1 MEVNEKIVTP
11 TSFTA
16 ERWISYFEESGVFV
30 EKQEKI
36 SKYIDDDYPELC
48 SLGKLKY
55 DDGLACSVYMIRVA
69 KSLTERSSKKK
80 QFAKAT
86 YILKQENSQAG
97 LFIFYYED
105 KHNDEAVI
113 PFRLSLVYPI
123 YKGTKRKFSNYR
135 RHSFYVSDDLP
146 NKTYLLQLTKHCM
159 NSMAD
164 LKDAFSVDKVSSL
177 FYKEF
182 EEEYARLIAGIKNQF
197 DKDVSDDQ
205 RGNFALLFVIR
216 IIFLGFVQK
225 KGWLGNN
232 ESFIQEYIRK
242 YDLELHHQGIYQDLL
257 CPLFFHALNSAPSSK
272 SKHGFPFIP
281 EPFSTHLAT
290 APYLN
295 GGLFRPHEEF
305 DTEALYITDD
315 AVVSFVNFLFSY
327 NFTLEENTLYD
338 EELELNPE
346 FLGIIFE
353 KLINKANGAIYTPR
367 LEVDFMCR
375 LSLVKY
381 LQKNCQFPISMENLY
396 KLFFPE
402 YGNEGDQTAGEFNK
416 DEAIDLLEK
425 LQTVTVCDPAIGS
438 GAFAVG
444 MLNVIDEIECSI
456 HTNFLPD
463 IQLSSP
469 YERKKRIIFQ
479 SLYGVEIK
487 QWAVWITQLRLW
499 ITLLIEADDSF
510 IKSEEPLLPSFDF
523 KIRQG
528 DSLIQMLG
536 NSLFPV
542 SGEGIISADIRRKIN
557 ELVKLKTNYFY
568 NKCPQQLHEIE
579 LKHKALYISILDK
592 RKKDMILKLTRMKG
606 DSKKEV
612 QASLFETDL
621 QAEIDFASKRQKRQI
636 DELEFQINQVD
647 HEINQVNTKNLPF
660 IWRIDFPEIFIEKGG
675 FDIVI
680 GNPPYVPLR
689 GIEDP
694 TGTISTASEYKSIL
708 KYMVCQDFPDD
719 LTLNL
724 INGSSDLYVFFY
736 IRGIKL
742 LNESG
747 TLTFICSNSWLDVE
761 FGAWL
766 QKFFLDR
773 CQVYYIIDNLSK
785 RVFREAG
792 INTIITVIGARQ
804 KMVRADDLIRFV
816 AFKLPF
822 ENSLYTENLLT
833 MEESITRLD
842 YDDLRVH
849 PISRENLFHEGFE
862 NSKDNDYQ
870 GSKWGGIYIKAPN
883 IYFTIMEKT
892 KNKLIRLSDAAKV
905 ARGFTTGADEFFYIP
920 KSNPH
925 NIEKEFLK
933 PVIKSPRE
941 CKSILINPDELGLR
955 LFVCPYEK
963 REIKGTNALKYIEM
977 GESAK
982 KYIKQGKDKGKY
994 ITGIQNV
1001 SSVQGRK
1008 NWYDLGIRNIPDN
1021 FVPSGFEETFKVFQN
1036 NGVLC
1041 NQKLYEIHCDE
1052 YAPQMLIIL
1061 NSSLF
1066 FFFIEVHSRTSL
1078 GEGLLNKTVSEVE
1091 STFIIDPNCL
1101 SHYTDLKSRIDAIK
1115 HREIRSIFHELQVDR
1130 ESDSFMNAN
1139 PLPDRKALD
1148 DIVFH
1153 ALGLTD
1159 QEIKALYTGL
1169 LELTANR
1176 LRKAKTFH

>member
-1 MEVNEKIVTP
+1 MELNSKIVTP
-11 TSFTA
+11 ATFSVESWLAYLDTA
-16 ERWISYFEESGVFV
+16 SDVFSEKPIEIAKYTDAEFPDIST
-30 EKQEKI
+30 
-36 SKYIDDDYPELC
+36 
-48 SLGKLKY
+48 LGKLEF
-55 DDGLACSVYMIRVA
+55 DDSTACAVYLIQVKQA
-69 KSLTERSSKKK
+69 LSERSSRKK
-80 QFAKAT
+80 QFDKAT
-86 YILKQENSQAG
+86 QIIKAEHAQAG
-97 LFIFYYED
+97 LFVFY
-105 KHNDEAVI
+105 DERHC
-113 PFRLSLVYPI
+113 FRYSLLYPV
-123 YKGTKRKFSNYR
+123 YKGTKRAFSNYR
-135 RHSFYVSDDLP
+135 RHSFYVSGDLP
-146 NKTYLLQLTKHCM
+146 NKTYLLQLSKYQL
-159 NSMAD
+159 NSMGE
-164 LKDAFSVDKVSSL
+164 LKDIFSVDKVSDL
-177 FYKEF
+177 FYVEFDKEKTN
-182 EEEYARLIAGIKNQF
+182 LQAGIRHSFAQ
-197 DKDVSDDQ
+197 DISSDLRAD
-205 RGNFALLFVIR
+205 FALLFVIR

-225 KGWLGNN
+225 KGWLGDNPN
-232 ESFIQEYIRK
+232 FIKDFIGSFDPSVHQ
-242 YDLELHHQGIYQDLL
+242 QGIYHDLL
-257 CPLFFHALNSAPSSK
+257 CPLFFTALNTSPSSK
-272 SKHGFPFIP
+272 NKYGFSQIP
-281 EPFSTHLAT
+281 EPFKAQLAA

-295 GGLFRPHEEF
+295 GGLFRKHE
-305 DTEALYITDD
+305 DYDLEALFITDD
-315 AVVSFVNFLFSY
+315 AIRSFVDFLFSF

-353 KLINKANGAIYTPR
+353 KLINKVHGAIYTPR

-381 LQKNCQFPISMENLY
+381 LQQNCLSSINLENIY

-402 YGNEGDQTAGEFNK
+402 YGDENDQTAGDFT
-416 DEAIDLLEK
+416 DEEAKDLLAK
-425 LQTVTVCDPAIGS
+425 LETVTICDPAIGS

-456 HTNFLPD
+456 HQHFLPG
-463 IQLSSP
+463 QALSSP

-479 SLYGVEIK
+479 SLYGVEVK

-510 IKSEEPLLPSFDF
+510 KYSEEPLLPSFDF

-542 SGEGIISADIRRKIN
+542 SGEGIIAADIKRKIG
-557 ELVKLKTNYFY
+557 ELLKLKNEYFY
-568 NKCPQQLHEIE
+568 NKCPERLHDIE
-579 LKHKALYISILDK
+579 LKHKNLYISILDK
-592 RKKDMILKLTRMKG
+592 KKKELLQKLTRMKG
-606 DSKKEV
+606 DTKREV
-612 QASLFETDL
+612 QTSLFETNIET
-621 QAEIDFASKRQKRQI
+621 EIDFASKQQKREI
-636 DELEFQINQVD
+636 EELEFQIHKVD
-647 HEINQVNTKNLPF
+647 HEISQITTKNLPF
-660 IWRIDFPEIFIEKGG
+660 IWRIDFPEIFIDKGG

-694 TGTISTASEYKSIL
+694 TGTISTAIEYKSL
-708 KYMVCQDFPDD
+708 LRNMVCQDFPDD
-719 LTLNL
+719 LNLNL
-724 INGSSDLYVFFY
+724 INGGSDLYVFFY

-742 LNESG
+742 LNKSG
-747 TLTFICSNSWLDVE
+747 ILTFICSNSWLDVE

-766 QKFFLDR
+766 QKFLLDR
-773 CQVYYIIDNLSK
+773 CQVYCIIDNLSK

-804 KMVRADDLIRFV
+804 KMVRADDQIRFA

-833 MEESITRLD
+833 IEESISRLD

-849 PISRENLFHEGFE
+849 PISRENLLREGFE
-862 NSKDNDYQ
+862 NSKNNKYQ

-883 IYFTIMEKT
+883 IYFSIMEKT
-892 KNKLIRLSDAAKV
+892 KGKLICLSDAAKV
-905 ARGFTTGADEFFYIP
+905 TRGFTTGADDFFYIP
-920 KSNPH
+920 KSNPF

-941 CKSILINPDELGLR
+941 CKSILINPDELGLW
-955 LFVCPYEK
+955 LFVCPYGK
-963 REIKGTNALKYIEM
+963 HEIKGTNALKYIEM

-982 KYIKQGKDKGKY
+982 KYIKQGKDRGKY

-1008 NWYDLGIRNIPDN
+1008 NWYDLGIRNLPDK

-1041 NQKLYEIHCDE
+1041 NQKLYEIHCDNF
-1052 YAPQMLIIL
+1052 AQQMLIIL

-1091 STFIIDPNCL
+1091 STYIVNPKHL
-1101 SHYTDLKSRIDAIK
+1101 AHYTDLESRIDTIK
-1115 HREIRSIFHELQVDR
+1115 HREVRSIFHELQVDP
-1130 ESDSFMNAN
+1130 ESSSFMNAN

-1148 DIVFH
+1148 EVVFR
-1153 ALGLTD
+1153 ALELTD
-1159 QEIKALYTGL
+1159 QEVTALYAGL

-1176 LRKAKTFH
+1176 LRKARTFTN

>member
-1 MEVNEKIVTP
+1 MELNANIVVP
-11 TSFTA
+11 ANFSA
-16 ERWISYFEESGVFV
+16 ENWISYFDTSSDVYL
-30 EKQEKI
+30 EKHGKVP
-36 SKYIDDDYPELC
+36 KYCDSDFPQV
-48 SLGKLKY
+48 STLGKLAF
-55 DDGLACSVYMIRVA
+55 DDGTACDIFMIQVSR
-69 KSLTERSSKKK
+69 SLTERASRRK
-80 QFAKAT
+80 QFDKAT
-86 YILKQENSQAG
+86 DIIKQENTQAG
-97 LFIFYYED
+97 LFIFC
-105 KHNDEAVI
+105 DELHS
-113 PFRLSLVYPI
+113 FRLSLVYPV
-123 YKGTKRKFSNYR
+123 YKGTKRAFSNYR
-135 RHSFYVSDDLP
+135 RHSFYVSGDLP
-146 NKTYLLQLTKHCM
+146 NKTYLLQLNKHKL
-159 NSMAD
+159 NSMGD
-164 LKDAFSVDKVSSL
+164 LKDIFSVDKVSAL
-177 FYKEF
+177 FYEEF
-182 EEEYARLIAGIKNQF
+182 EKEYTRLQTGIKNRYDQ
-197 DKDVSDDQ
+197 DVDQ
-205 RGNFALLFVIR
+205 DLLGNFALLFVIR

-225 KGWLGNN
+225 KGWLGDNAN
-232 ESFIQEYIRK
+232 FIRDYLGS
-242 YDLELHHQGIYQDLL
+242 YDPAIHHQGIYQDLL
-257 CPLFFHALNSAPSSK
+257 CPLFFTALNSAPSSK
-272 SKHGFPFIP
+272 NKYGFPHIP
-281 EPFSTHLAT
+281 EPFKTHLVT

-295 GGLFRPHEEF
+295 GGLFRPHEDY
-305 DTEALYITDD
+305 DTEALFITNE
-315 AVVSFVNFLFSY
+315 AILSFVNFLFSF

-353 KLINKANGAIYTPR
+353 KLINKAHGAIYTPR

-381 LQKNCQFPISMENLY
+381 LQQNCLSSISLENLY

-402 YGNEGDQTAGEFNK
+402 YGADNEQTAGDFTEE
-416 DEAIDLLEK
+416 EAHDLLEK
-425 LQTVTVCDPAIGS
+425 LETVTVCDPAIGS

-456 HTNFLPD
+456 YEHFLPD
-463 IQLSSP
+463 KPVSSP

-479 SLYGVEIK
+479 SLYGVEVK

-499 ITLLIEADDSF
+499 ITLLIEAEDCF
-510 IKSEEPLLPSFDF
+510 KHSEEPLLPSFDF

-528 DSLIQMLG
+528 DSLIQMMG
-536 NSLFPV
+536 SSLFPV
-542 SGEGIISADIRRKIN
+542 SGEGIIAADIKRKISD
-557 ELVKLKTNYFY
+557 LVKLKTEYFY

-579 LKHKALYISILDK
+579 LKHKALYTSILEK
-592 RKKDMILKLTRMKG
+592 RKKDMVLKLSRMKG
-606 DSKKEV
+606 DAKKEV
-612 QASLFETDL
+612 QASLFETDI
-621 QAEIDFASKRQKRQI
+621 QTEIDFASKQQKRQME
-636 DELEFQINQVD
+636 ELELQIHKVAD
-647 HEINQVNTKNLPF
+647 EISQITTKNLPF
-660 IWRIDFPEIFIEKGG
+660 IWRIDFPEIFIDKGG

-694 TGTISTASEYKSIL
+694 TGTISTASEYKSLL
-708 KYMVCQDFPDD
+708 KNLVCQDFPDD
-719 LTLNL
+719 LNLNL

-747 TLTFICSNSWLDVE
+747 ILTYICSNSWLDVE

-766 QKFFLDR
+766 QKFLLDR
-773 CQVYYIIDNLSK
+773 CQVHFIIDNLSK

-804 KMVRADDLIRFV
+804 KMVRADDLIRFA

-833 MEESITRLD
+833 IEESLNRLE

-849 PISRENLFHEGFE
+849 PISRETLLQEGFE
-862 NSKDNDYQ
+862 NSKDNNYQ
-870 GSKWGGIYIKAPN
+870 GSKWGGLYIKAPN

-892 KNKLIRLSDAAKV
+892 KKKLIRLSDAAKV
-905 ARGFTTGADEFFYIP
+905 KRGFTTGADEFFYIP
-920 KSNPH
+920 KSNPF

-941 CKSILINPDELGLR
+941 CKSIMIKPEDLGLL
-955 LFVCPYEK
+955 LFVCPYDK
-963 REIKGTNALKYIEM
+963 HEIKGTNALKYIEM

-982 KYIKQGKDKGKY
+982 KYIKQGKDKGKH

-1052 YAPQMLIIL
+1052 FASQMLIIL
-1061 NSSLF
+1061 NSSIF

-1091 STFIIDPNCL
+1091 STYIIDPKHL
-1101 SHYTDLKSRIDAIK
+1101 THYTDLESRIDTIK
-1115 HREIRSIFHELQVDR
+1115 HREVRSIFHELQVDP
-1130 ESDSFMNAN
+1130 ESSSFMNAN

-1148 DIVFH
+1148 EVVFR
-1153 ALGLTD
+1153 ALELTD
-1159 QEIKALYTGL
+1159 QEVTALYAGL

-1176 LRKAKTFH
+1176 LRKARTFTN